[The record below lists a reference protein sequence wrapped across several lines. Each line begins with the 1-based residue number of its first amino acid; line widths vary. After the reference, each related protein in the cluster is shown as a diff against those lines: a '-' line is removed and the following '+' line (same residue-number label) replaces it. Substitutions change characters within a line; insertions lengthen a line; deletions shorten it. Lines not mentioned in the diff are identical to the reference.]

1 MSVLLSICIPTYNR
15 VCQLKNQLLFFENE
29 GVFEDKR
36 IQFIVSDNHSNDGTD
51 EYLKQFALKHTIS
64 VYRQK
69 KNIGGVSNIVVVQKH
84 AKGKYIWI
92 PGDDDILSPGLVN
105 KIFQIIEKYKDI
117 GHIFINHSMVK
128 KEKIEKEL
136 YYCGRGGFF
145 NDGFSL
151 FKNVAEKGGLG
162 GMMFQTAN
170 IYRRELVVEANA
182 IIKRQGEYG
191 NYAKTLGY
199 SLFCSSLPGYIIQE
213 PLVKDELQSISWKNV
228 GVLVWCRDMI
238 AICDIIGEAMG
249 MGDEVRKIITNN
261 LPRMCPEYEYFFRGH
276 KFKKNNY
283 ALEMYRRHYKQKLII
298 DALIYPFYTLW
309 RILRKISPKYR
320 T

>member
-261 LPRMCPEYEYFFRGH
+261 LPRMCPR
-276 KFKKNNY
+276 
-283 ALEMYRRHYKQKLII
+283 
-298 DALIYPFYTLW
+298 
-309 RILRKISPKYR
+309 
-320 T
+320 